1 MDEEAV
7 GMNDADG
14 LKVSLCCLKLQSG
27 ETALEL
33 NKVTAEFANLD
44 RKLDSLH
51 DRADAIL
58 KQLEIEHR
66 PPSPPELTV
75 LPAVSD
81 LRILA
86 RSQTW
91 SARVEQFRTELTR
104 RGIDADAIAWEDVLG
119 APACQQ
125 VRKRFSVDFRLE
137 ADLDC
142 YDVWMIAIAALTG
155 VLVDWLLVNVPPG
168 ARLLGRKARQ
178 GGVFTRWLKSVEVPD
193 DNWLAKRFKTAYDGG
208 IPGVD
213 HGSHRLRS
221 FGHDP
226 FIGLVVGVFDIMRGG
241 MTHIDKA
248 GVIRTDS
255 GSAEAVTNPF
265 AAVIYHLGHILSD
278 AFTPR
283 GLPPP
288 GWGLLLKLQAVPT
301 PFGDRSIAE
310 IAKIMYRDG
319 YDSRHFLAMGTVPAA
334 IESVLYAYF
343 ALRCH
348 CDSEFK
354 DALDRQIELAA
365 GKRRADSEKYLTM
378 SLLANASTAALNGIR
393 VCVQGPL
400 GFNYP
405 QWLNF
410 TRRLLKWLT
419 RRLKEPS
426 DILLR
431 GIEANSRALLNNW
444 PIPKFDSELAAIA
457 SALREA
463 KDD

>member
-14 LKVSLCCLKLQSG
+14 LKVSLYCLKLQSG
-27 ETALEL
+27 EAALEL
-33 NKVTAEFANLD
+33 DKVTAELTELD
-44 RKLDSLH
+44 RKLDGLR

-58 KQLEIEHR
+58 KELETEHR
-66 PPSPPELTV
+66 PSRASELPTF
-75 LPAVSD
+75 SD
-81 LRILA
+81 LRIIA
-86 RSQTW
+86 PSQTW
-91 SARVEQFRTELTR
+91 RERIEQFRAQLTR
-104 RGIDADAIAWEDVLG
+104 RGIDADTIVWEDILDV
-119 APACQQ
+119 PACQRI
-125 VRKRFSVDFRLE
+125 RKRFSVGFRLE

-142 YDVWMIAIAALTG
+142 YDVWMVAIAALTG
-155 VLVDWLLVNVPPG
+155 GLVDWLLVNVPPG
-168 ARLLGRKARQ
+168 AGLLGRKARP
-178 GGVFTRWLKSVEVPD
+178 GGVLTRWLKSIEVPD
-193 DNWLAKRFKTAYDGG
+193 DNWLAKRFKAAYDGR

-241 MTHIDKA
+241 MTYIDKA
-248 GVIRTDS
+248 GVIRMDS
-255 GSAEAVTNPF
+255 SGAEEVENPL

-288 GWGLLLKLQAVPT
+288 GWELLLKLQSVPT
-301 PFGDRSIAE
+301 PFGDRSIAQ

-319 YDSRHFLAMGTVPAA
+319 YDFRHFLAMGTVSAA
-334 IESVLYAYF
+334 IEVVLHIYF
-343 ALRCH
+343 ALRCY

-365 GKRRADSEKYLTM
+365 GTRRADSEKYLTM

-410 TRRLLKWLT
+410 TRRLSKWLT
-419 RRLKEPS
+419 RRLNEPS

-431 GIEANSRALLNNW
+431 GIDANSRALLNNW
-444 PIPKFDSELAAIA
+444 PVPRFDDELAAIA
-457 SALREA
+457 LALKEA